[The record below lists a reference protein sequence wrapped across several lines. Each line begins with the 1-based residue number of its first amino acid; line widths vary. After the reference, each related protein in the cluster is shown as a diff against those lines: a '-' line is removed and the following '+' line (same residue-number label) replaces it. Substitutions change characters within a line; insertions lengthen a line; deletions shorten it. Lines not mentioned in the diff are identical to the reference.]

1 MSTMKTMKTTRNW
14 LAILAAAVALPA
26 LGIAQ
31 GSDLGDRVLA
41 LKQSLEKDQGELRKY
56 EWIETTVISYKNEE
70 KSSTQQRCYYG
81 ADAKLQKVPV
91 ASSQAEMPG
100 GLKGRAARRKKEDVT
115 EYMQRA
121 VALIH
126 QYVPPNPATLQR
138 TFQSGRVAAQILEP
152 GRRSRLDF
160 KSYLLPGDVLGVEV
174 NLANNKILALSVA
187 SYLDKPE
194 DTVSLTVQFAA
205 LTDGTGYPAQI
216 TLDATKQQVR
226 VVTKN
231 TGYRPVQR

>member
-1 MSTMKTMKTTRNW
+1 
-14 LAILAAAVALPA
+14 
-26 LGIAQ
+26 
-31 GSDLGDRVLA
+31 
-41 LKQSLEKDQGELRKY
+41 
-56 EWIETTVISYKNEE
+56 
-70 KSSTQQRCYYG
+70 
-81 ADAKLQKVPV
+81 
-91 ASSQAEMPG
+91 MPG

-126 QYVPPNPATLQR
+126 QYVPPNPATLQT

-152 GRRSRLDF
+152 GRRNRLDF

-174 NLANNKILALSVA
+174 NLTNNKILALSVA

-194 DTVSLTVQFAA
+194 DTVNLTVKFAA
-205 LTDGTGYPAQI
+205 LADGTGYPEQI

-226 VVTKN
+226 VVTRN
-231 TGYRPVQR
+231 SGYRPVQR